1 MTNQQQ
7 TEASTQ
13 QVENSESTTEGEIT
27 LTLDG
32 SIDIPD
38 TIAHCSPAVIGD
50 MVYIKSRHGNV
61 ILEYNTISK
70 SWSKIT
76 NHPLSHGFSLVN
88 VDGILTTVGGQATRK
103 YSKKSYCYIHNKWIE
118 IFPPMKSRCYS
129 PGVVYTQNSLVV
141 LKYKVI
147 GIMNID
153 KSQWLEMFEDD
164 RVSRFLEA
172 YISIFEN
179 IIPDEDMDSPKVF
192 PNELPYSV

>member
-1 MTNQQQ
+1 
-7 TEASTQ
+7 
-13 QVENSESTTEGEIT
+13 
-27 LTLDG
+27 
-32 SIDIPD
+32 
-38 TIAHCSPAVIGD
+38 
-50 MVYIKSRHGNV
+50 
-61 ILEYNTISK
+61 
-70 SWSKIT
+70 
-76 NHPLSHGFSLVN
+76 
-88 VDGILTTVGGQATRK
+88 
-103 YSKKSYCYIHNKWIE
+103 
-118 IFPPMKSRCYS
+118 MKSRCYS